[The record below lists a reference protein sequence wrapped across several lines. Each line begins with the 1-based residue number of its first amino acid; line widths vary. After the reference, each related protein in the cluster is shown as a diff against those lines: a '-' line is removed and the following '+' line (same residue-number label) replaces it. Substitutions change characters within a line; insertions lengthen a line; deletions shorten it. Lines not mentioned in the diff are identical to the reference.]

1 MQLDREEYIEQAYF
15 FRAYRERLE
24 ANVAAQEILP
34 GIHEE
39 ILSTTK
45 LPMAIE
51 FLTGEILLTGRISD
65 GMARLAHYFTPFQTF
80 VIGKAEEDRSK
91 FELKIALEILQNEAE
106 YRAGTPTPVGLFIY
120 QFECVSRNKLGY
132 DRGMESVSQDTMYDD
147 KWRQWIMKTRLQL
160 GSVDFA
166 DVIYLHSEQ
175 FVIERRRTT
184 GNADFQTSRP
194 ILFGAKEGRI
204 AWANRGKDPLYMF
217 AALQR
222 QLGYP
227 GVPRMKVR
235 HGPEKEIPEM
245 QARIA
250 QLEKRIQLIEGE
262 LKDSLDLSQFY
273 VKPPEPGG
281 IEDRG

>member
-1 MQLDREEYIEQAYF
+1 MQLDREEYIEQTYF

-51 FLTGEILLTGRISD
+51 FLTGEILLNGRISD

-106 YRAGTPTPVGLFIY
+106 YRAGNPSPVGLFVY

-132 DRGMESVSQDTMYDD
+132 DRGMEAVSQDPMYDD

-160 GSVDFA
+160 GTVDFA

-175 FVIERRRTT
+175 FVIERRRAT
-184 GNADFQTSRP
+184 GNADFQSPRP

-227 GVPRMKVR
+227 GVPRTKVR
-235 HGPEKEIPEM
+235 QGLEKDIPEM

-273 VKPPEPGG
+273 VKPPEDGRMEDGG
-281 IEDRG
+281 